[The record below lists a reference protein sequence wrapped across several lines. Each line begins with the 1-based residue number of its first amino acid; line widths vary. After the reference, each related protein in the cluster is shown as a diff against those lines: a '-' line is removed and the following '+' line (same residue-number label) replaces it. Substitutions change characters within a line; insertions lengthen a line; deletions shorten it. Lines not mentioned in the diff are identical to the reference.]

1 VQSSRIFAD
10 SKTFPDCA
18 PKMDPL
24 DILIRY
30 RKIKRKPDFDLR
42 LFVQAHF
49 WMPETYGANTFPT
62 RKTPQR
68 ASTSSGRC

>member
-1 VQSSRIFAD
+1 
-10 SKTFPDCA
+10 
-18 PKMDPL
+18 MDPL

-49 WMPETYGANTFPT
+49 WMPETYGSEYVSDPENSSKST
-62 RKTPQR
+62 
-68 ASTSSGRC
+68 STSSGRC